1 MDKQKRIRRMVFTI
15 ALVAVLMFGF
25 GFALV
30 PLYDAFCKVT
40 GLNGKTSN
48 EASLVA
54 KGGVDES
61 RTITVQFV
69 TSVNESM
76 PWAFKAKTFQIQ
88 LHPGEMRR
96 VDFYAKNLSNHTI
109 TAQAV
114 PSVTPGQA
122 AVYLKKTECFCFTQ
136 QTLKPGEEIDMPV
149 IFHSDRDLP
158 ANIHTIT
165 LSYTMFD
172 TASIGVNKT
181 DVVKGAFLS

>member
-1 MDKQKRIRRMVFTI
+1 
-15 ALVAVLMFGF
+15 
-25 GFALV
+25 
-30 PLYDAFCKVT
+30 
-40 GLNGKTSN
+40 
-48 EASLVA
+48 
-54 KGGVDES
+54 
-61 RTITVQFV
+61 
-69 TSVNESM
+69 
-76 PWAFKAKTFQIQ
+76 
-88 LHPGEMRR
+88 MRR

-149 IFHSDRDLP
+149 IFHIDRDLP